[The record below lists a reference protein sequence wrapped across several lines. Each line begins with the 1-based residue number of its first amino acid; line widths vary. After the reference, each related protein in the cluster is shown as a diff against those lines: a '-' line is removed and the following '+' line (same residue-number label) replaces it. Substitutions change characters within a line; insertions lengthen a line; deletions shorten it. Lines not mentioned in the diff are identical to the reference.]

1 MASVPPIVSLLAN
14 NASLE
19 VPPGQLRQ
27 FSAALPPGAEVYVP
41 FLPKARWQ
49 ETVQACQHLRCAGMV
64 PVPHL
69 TARSVASAA
78 ELDDRLGA
86 LAAAQVDRLLLIAG
100 DQATPAGPY
109 ADVLAVLETGK
120 LLAHGLRRIG
130 VAAHP
135 EGGAHA
141 PKSELDAALARKLDY
156 AANNDVSMWV
166 VTQFVF
172 AAKPALEF
180 LQRLRCARPTVPV
193 RLGIPGPTRL
203 STLIAFASRCG
214 VGASLRTLT
223 RRPETARL
231 LAQWSPNA
239 LFEALAEHP
248 LLASEDVGIHVF
260 AFGGVGSAT
269 GWLQSRRSSS
279 REEPSPMPPRQDAT
293 LDAVRLRPGGDTPST
308 GSADCPTYPAT
319 MENLP

>member
-1 MASVPPIVSLLAN
+1 MSPLVSLLAN

-19 VPPGQLRQ
+19 IAPGQLQR

-49 ETVQACQHLRCAGMV
+49 ETVQACQRLRCAGMV

-109 ADVLAVLETGK
+109 ADALAVLETGK
-120 LLAHGLRRIG
+120 PLAHGLRRIG

-141 PKSELDAALARKLDY
+141 PRSELDAALARKLDY

-172 AAKPALEF
+172 EPKAALEF
-180 LQRLRCARPTVPV
+180 LQRMRCARPTVPV
-193 RLGIPGPTRL
+193 RLGIPGPARL
-203 STLIAFASRCG
+203 STLIAFAARCG

-223 RRPETARL
+223 RRPEAARL

-248 LLASEDVGIHVF
+248 LLASDGVGIHVF
-260 AFGGVGSAT
+260 AFGGVGGAI
-269 GWLQSRRSSS
+269 GWLQSRRSSGQ
-279 REEPSPMPPRQDAT
+279 EEPSPMPPRQDPT
-293 LDAVRLRPGGDTPST
+293 LDAVRLPPAKDTPST
-308 GSADCPTYPAT
+308 GRAAYPAT